1 MIIDYLLC
9 RNQCDY
15 NAHHVATD
23 IITKLVKGRGINYNG
38 GREFHNLI
46 VEGKNENLYSPFDN
60 VAD

>member
-15 NAHHVATD
+15 NAHQVATD
-23 IITKLVKGRGINYNG
+23 MITKPVKGRGINYKG

-46 VEGKNENLYSPFDN
+46 VEGKNENL
-60 VAD
+60 

>member
-15 NAHHVATD
+15 NAHQVATD
-23 IITKLVKGRGINYNG
+23 MITKPVKGRGINYKG

-46 VEGKNENLYSPFDN
+46 VEGKMKIYNSPFDN
-60 VAD
+60 VAE